1 MIMNYQQK
9 ITNINDRISNYFI
22 NRDKIIDS
30 NDIMIINQLLL
41 NNYNDIYIRKVY
53 DYYKA
58 IRDEFNKGNIIY
70 NCGKIGRLEQFAF
83 VLKEFSIITGLLKGF
98 SKSVDNLFFKITL
111 NLFKNYKKYKN
122 IHYNFYDV
130 IGGQS
135 GDLYYI
141 LENNFERKGIFE
153 I

>member
-1 MIMNYQQK
+1 MIKNYEQK
-9 ITNINDRISNYFI
+9 ITNINDNISNYFI

-70 NCGKIGRLEQFAF
+70 NCGMI
-83 VLKEFSIITGLLKGF
+83 
-98 SKSVDNLFFKITL
+98 
-111 NLFKNYKKYKN
+111 
-122 IHYNFYDV
+122 
-130 IGGQS
+130 
-135 GDLYYI
+135 
-141 LENNFERKGIFE
+141 
-153 I
+153 